1 MDLDPASWGGLEW
14 GLKIWPV
21 KTSTSQVS
29 RVRGTPGQPG
39 PGLPG
44 QDPFP
49 VQPDLT
55 EFPQARIRQSDLD
68 SG

>member
-1 MDLDPASWGGLEW
+1 MGWAGMGVKNLAREDLYFPGQPGQ
-14 GLKIWPV
+14 GY
-21 KTSTSQVS
+21 SQVS
-29 RVRGTPGQPG
+29 RG